1 MTYTPGRNPN
11 EGQGDGAR
19 RPSARAVATELY
31 TLGGVRVTQQGS
43 ALDVNLG
50 SKHLA
55 LLIYLF
61 HERRPMHPLEVVELL
76 GHGQDVDREIDGL
89 KRTVK
94 WLNQAVPFVNI
105 RMTTETIEGLS
116 GVWLDTMDMEAAID
130 ARKPVRVAQLY
141 SGEFLEGFESGV
153 QAFDEWANRERGRL
167 KRAWE
172 HAMTRAAREAGEAGK
187 WRTAAEWWRV
197 VVSRAPMRSEPVA
210 QLLEAFARTGRREE
224 AIQAYSDYAERLRR
238 SGVADVPGVIKQV
251 IADSPMLQRI
261 AAKPRPSSAEVR
273 PPAGETPRPERQLPP
288 WDLEPAPAPPDAFD
302 LTFELPEA
310 EIPIGPAPLNSASP
324 AGRLAPNAY
333 PTRAATP
340 TNSFHA
346 LDEPVR
352 AEFGVGLVLERARGP
367 ADELLVETV
376 AMSFEKIAADALD
389 PDSADRNGDSGAA
402 EGELESAR
410 HPEGFD
416 DNSIH
421 DLRDGNGATPARSNP
436 PDKGKPKPSREPRE
450 GQRAKSESSRGGD
463 TREPAVEDSPPVEP
477 LGPVRDNGD
486 RDRDLYRATA
496 AILAAFVDDKDD
508 ADDDDASGG
517 GGDGWVGG
525 IRASGKAGLVDRD
538 RPVEE
543 APDPWDDFG
552 SGPGLDELADE
563 GPVAHPGR
571 GTTPSAQ
578 TAGVAWEAPSPGPAL
593 PWDGQA
599 VLFEDSD
606 LAGPDSADLD
616 LGEVEL
622 YGGRVTRVRHQVT
635 SVRKPWGPVLR
646 DAWAGVS
653 GWVVESLGAF
663 WARLQRST
671 VDEQPMDPEERPEV
685 AGYDALWATAE
696 PTDEAAYT
704 TSHDGS
710 EHIAREMPTPISG
723 DPARGTS
730 LDGLP
735 ADGSEEASGRTYQE
749 LEEEASV
756 EWYEEWQ
763 HGTTDA
769 AIDEV
774 YGVAGD
780 FYAPAAKGARIE
792 PIDAGRVA
800 SLFRRYWYAPVGA
813 IIIVAA
819 LAFGPKL
826 IGQFGGQGSET
837 GGAEDLSSP
846 KPSLPKLRVRAP
858 AFVETSVSKISRL
871 LSGSILDA
879 PGEWVVVANL
889 QSSPTNEAASV
900 GSEGAAG
907 TVAVTPAALT
917 LALEADLMQA
927 RFFFVFP
934 RGRALTALGSEGTGT
949 LETLSVEDA
958 LSLAAAEGISAVIAG
973 TLYRGDGEESLA
985 LRVIRPNGDTAYTA
999 SRLVSSEAGRLAAL
1013 TELTRAVRL
1022 RLGEPADD
1030 VEASAPIRA
1039 FLSDDPE
1046 AVNSYAES
1054 FEHFRAGHYREA
1066 RLAATA
1072 ATQRDSTFAVAHHLL
1087 ARSLAALGARRQSQA
1102 ALQAA
1107 AAVRERATERERLR
1121 ILGDWLARTDRLSD
1135 AALTYDELFDRY
1147 RDDVGALR
1155 SQAVVQ
1161 RLIGAPGGGLGN
1173 LRVAYAIDRH
1183 DWPNL
1188 AQLAQYLGYRG
1199 PLPSPDSLAAT
1210 GSTPSPKPN
1219 D

>member
-1 MTYTPGRNPN
+1 MTYTPRRNPN
-11 EGQGDGAR
+11 ERQGDGAR

-43 ALDVNLG
+43 ALDVKLG

-76 GHGQDVDREIDGL
+76 GHGQDVDRELDGL

-105 RMTTETIEGLS
+105 RMTAETVEGVS
-116 GVWLDTMDMEAAID
+116 GVWLDTMDIEAAID

-210 QLLEAFARTGRREE
+210 HLLEAYARTGRREE

-238 SGVADVPGVIKQV
+238 SGVADLPGVIKQV
-251 IADSPMLQRI
+251 IAGFPMLQRI
-261 AAKPRPSSAEVR
+261 AAKSRPSSAEVT
-273 PPAGETPRPERQLPP
+273 PPARETPQPERQLPP

-310 EIPIGPAPLNSASP
+310 DIPIGPAPLNSASP
-324 AGRLAPNAY
+324 AERSAPNAY
-333 PTRAATP
+333 PTRATP

-352 AEFGVGLVLERARGP
+352 ADFGVGLALERSRRP

-376 AMSFEKIAADALD
+376 AMSFEKIAADSLD
-389 PDSADRNGDSGAA
+389 PDSADRNGDSAA
-402 EGELESAR
+402 EGELESTG
-410 HPEGFD
+410 HPEGIG
-416 DNSIH
+416 DNSVH
-421 DLRDGNGATPARSNP
+421 DLRDGNGANPALSKP
-436 PDKGKPKPSREPRE
+436 PDKAEPVPSREPRE

-463 TREPAVEDSPPVEP
+463 TREPAVEDSPPAQS
-477 LGPVRDNGD
+477 LGPVRDEGD

-496 AILAAFVDDKDD
+496 AILAAFVDDDDD
-508 ADDDDASGG
+508 ADDDDANEG
-517 GGDGWVGG
+517 GGDRWIGG
-525 IRASGKAGLVDRD
+525 IRASGKAGLADRD
-538 RPVEE
+538 RPVED

-552 SGPGLDELADE
+552 SGPGLDGPAEAD
-563 GPVAHPGR
+563 PVAHPDR

-578 TAGVAWEAPSPGPAL
+578 TAGVAWEAPSQGPAL

-599 VLFEDSD
+599 VLFEDYD

-616 LGEVEL
+616 LDEVEL

-635 SVRKPWGPVLR
+635 SVRKPWRPVLR

-663 WARLQRST
+663 WARLRRST
-671 VDEQPMDPEERPEV
+671 VDEQPMDPEERLDV
-685 AGYDALWATAE
+685 AGYDALRPTAA
-696 PTDEAAYT
+696 PTDAAEYT
-704 TSHDGS
+704 TSHEGS
-710 EHIAREMPTPISG
+710 EPIAPAMPTPFSG
-723 DPARGTS
+723 GAARGTS

-735 ADGSEEASGRTYQE
+735 ADGSEEASGPSYQE

-763 HGTTDA
+763 SGTTDA
-769 AIDEV
+769 AIYEAYEV
-774 YGVAGD
+774 EGD
-780 FYAPAAKGARIE
+780 LYAPAAKGARVE
-792 PIDAGRVA
+792 PIAVGGVA

-813 IIIVAA
+813 IIIAAA
-819 LAFGPKL
+819 LAFGPRL
-826 IGQFGGQGSET
+826 IGLFGGQGGET

-846 KPSLPKLRVRAP
+846 KPSLPKLKVRAP

-871 LSGSILDA
+871 FSSSILDA
-879 PGEWVVVANL
+879 PGEWVVVADL
-889 QSSPTNEAASV
+889 QTSPTNEPTSV
-900 GSEGAAG
+900 ESEGAAG
-907 TVAVTPAALT
+907 GVAVTPAALT

-934 RGRALTALGSEGTGT
+934 RGRALAALGSEGGGA
-949 LETLSVEDA
+949 LETFSVEDA

-973 TLYRGDGEESLA
+973 TLYRGVGEENLV
-985 LRVIRPNGDTAYTA
+985 LRVIRPDGDTAYTV
-999 SRLVSSEAGRLAAL
+999 SRLVSSETGRLAAL
-1013 TELTRAVRL
+1013 TELTRAVRR

-1030 VEASAPIRA
+1030 LEASLPIQA
-1039 FLSDDPE
+1039 FLSDNPE

-1054 FEHFRAGHYREA
+1054 FEHFRAGRYREA

-1087 ARSLAALGARRQSQA
+1087 ARSLAVLGARRQAQA
-1102 ALQAA
+1102 ALQTA

-1121 ILGDWLARTDRLSD
+1121 ILGDWLAWTGRTSD

-1199 PLPSPDSLAAT
+1199 PLPSRDSLAAT
-1210 GSTPSPKPN
+1210 GSTPSPEPN
-1219 D
+1219 N